1 MSQHELIQR
10 AWDLT
15 GEIETAVAECEW
27 TRAAELA
34 EARAPLLMSLE
45 ADQPADALATIRK
58 IQSSIEAV
66 TQAAAIAQEALVA
79 NHRRSM
85 ERASAASRYQ
95 QAARF

>member
-1 MSQHELIQR
+1 MNQHDVIQQ
-10 AWDLT
+10 AWALT
-15 GEIETAVAECEW
+15 EQIEAATAGCDW
-27 TRAAELA
+27 PRAAELA
-34 EARAPLLMSLE
+34 EARAPLLMSLQ

-66 TQAAAIAQEALVA
+66 TQAAGIAQEALVA